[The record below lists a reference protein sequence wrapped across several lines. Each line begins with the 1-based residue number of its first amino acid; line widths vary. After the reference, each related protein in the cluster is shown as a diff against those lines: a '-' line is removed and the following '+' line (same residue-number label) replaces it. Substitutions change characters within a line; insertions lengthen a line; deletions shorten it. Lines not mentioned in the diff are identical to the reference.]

1 MAIMVLRNYTLIR
14 TRGSRPILVT
24 QKQEIESVMKNI
36 VQLSLILFGIHFLN
50 GIFAQC
56 AAGETAVEF
65 VIDTDAW
72 GYEMYWE
79 LTPSGAGCGSLEFIA
94 SGGNSANVGCDGAGN
109 NGSGGTTYGNNAVY
123 MEGPFCV
130 STGSVVDL
138 IHVDS
143 YGDGGSRFDLYMDG
157 ILSGI
162 FNGTGNGNLWTFTIG
177 ESLFIDHD
185 VPCDAASIEVDG
197 PPVIVSTSGGSAQAG
212 EVSPPA
218 APSGA
223 CGLSG
228 SWCGSDGNVSSS
240 GWLEFTATA
249 SDPITITTC
258 ADSTTF
264 DTQLALYKVED
275 CGDFSTF
282 ELVGANDDAC
292 TGYRS
297 ILYSSCLEVGANYF
311 VQLDG
316 WAGQT
321 GQAQVT
327 ISTSIDYD
335 TSADAQQRNVTC
347 PLDKDF
353 SANGFILPYVANGG
367 SDFDCSWSGPNGY
380 TSTDSW
386 IFDLSPGT
394 YTADI
399 TTTCGSTF
407 TITRTITEPENWSI
421 TSEIMQASCDEAAD
435 GSVSVEISGGT
446 TPYDLSWTGPNDFES
461 DVAILENILPGTYIL
476 NVTDDNGCETAY
488 TAFVPE
494 LDAGDFTIGNDTIIC
509 QDEPLLIAGPLGYDY
524 EWQDGSN
531 NQYFYVSPGM
541 FNPGT
546 YSIVLNGSTDTG
558 CSFADALIL
567 TVHDCSIGMSEIGL
581 ASTQLYPNP
590 ATDWVRMDL
599 ESANGWVVEVKDLSG
614 RLVEQT
620 QWFGNEPI
628 VNVSSWTP
636 GLYIM
641 TFQDQE
647 RTLSFPLEV
656 AR

>member
-1 MAIMVLRNYTLIR
+1 
-14 TRGSRPILVT
+14 
-24 QKQEIESVMKNI
+24 MKNFPHF
-36 VQLSLILFGIHFLN
+36 VLFLLGFHLSLSIYS
-50 GIFAQC
+50 QC
-56 AAGETAVEF
+56 SNEETAIEF
-65 VIDTDAW
+65 VIDTDSW

-79 LTPSGAGCGSLEFIA
+79 LTPNGLGCGDPGFIA
-94 SGGNSANVGCDGAGN
+94 SGGNSANVGCDGDGN
-109 NGSGGTTYGNNAVY
+109 DGSGGTTYGNNAIY

-130 STGSVVDL
+130 STGISVDL

-157 ILSGI
+157 LLSGI
-162 FNGTGNGNLWTFTIG
+162 FNGTGSGNVWTFTAG
-177 ESLFIDHD
+177 ESLFIDFD

-197 PPVIVSTSGGSAQAG
+197 PGVIISTSGGSAQAG

-228 SWCGSDGNVSSS
+228 SWCGSDGNVTSS

-275 CGDFSTF
+275 CSDFSTY
-282 ELVGANDDAC
+282 ELVAANDDAC
-292 TGYRS
+292 AGYRS
-297 ILYSSCLEVGANYF
+297 ILYSSCLEIGANYF
-311 VQLDG
+311 IQLDG

-321 GQAQVT
+321 GQAEVT
-327 ISTSIDYD
+327 ITTSTSYD
-335 TSADAQQRNVTC
+335 TTADAQQRNVTC
-347 PLDKDF
+347 PVDKDF
-353 SANGFILPYVANGG
+353 AANGFILPYVVNGG
-367 SDFDCSWSGPNGY
+367 SDFACSWSGPNGY
-380 TSTDSW
+380 SSNDSW
-386 IFDLSPGT
+386 IFNLAPGT

-399 TTTCGSTF
+399 TTTCGSSF
-407 TITRTITEPENWSI
+407 TVTRTITEPEDWSI
-421 TSEIMQASCDEAAD
+421 SSEVSVASCDEAAD

-446 TPYDLSWTGPNDFES
+446 SPYELSWTGPNDFEGEA
-461 DVAILENILPGTYIL
+461 AILENLLSGTYIL
-476 NVTDDNGCETAY
+476 NVVDDNGCETAY
-488 TAFVPE
+488 TAFVSE
-494 LDAGDFTIGNDTIIC
+494 LDAADFMIGNDTIIC

-531 NQYFYVSPGM
+531 NQYFYVAPGM

-558 CSFADALIL
+558 CTFADALIL
-567 TVHDCSIGMSEIGL
+567 TVHDCSIGMTELGL
-581 ASTQLYPNP
+581 GSKQLYPNP

-599 ESANGWVVEVKDLSG
+599 ESTDGWMVEVQDLSG
-614 RLVEQT
+614 RIIERT
-620 QWFGNEPI
+620 QWFGSQPI

-641 TFQDQE
+641 TFQDDA
-647 RTLSFPLEV
+647 RLLSFPFEV